1 MPPGLAMKAGGHG
14 WSVALASFVFPAV
27 YELGGRL
34 QPSAPGYS
42 PKGAWAME
50 MGSVWPSAVKSFA

>member
-1 MPPGLAMKAGGHG
+1 MKAGGHG